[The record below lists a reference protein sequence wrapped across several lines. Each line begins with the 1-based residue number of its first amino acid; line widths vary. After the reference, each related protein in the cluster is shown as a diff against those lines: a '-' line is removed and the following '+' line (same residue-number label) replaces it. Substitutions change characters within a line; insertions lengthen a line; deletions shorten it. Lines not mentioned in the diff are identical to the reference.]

1 MRGRSAPGLGAAVAL
16 LALALLVGTGLGG
29 PAAAQ
34 DGEVPVEVPTQDII
48 PEPDSGEA
56 PEEAGDRGGGLQ
68 LAVFG
73 LVVAAIL
80 GGGAYVTVQSRRA
93 RAAGGQ
99 PSGSPARMASQAA
112 TPSTKP
118 DR

>member
-1 MRGRSAPGLGAAVAL
+1 MSARLAAAAGAAV
-16 LALALLVGTGLGG
+16 LALVLQVGPWA
-29 PAAAQ
+29 PAALAQ
-34 DGEVPVEVPTQDII
+34 EGEVPTQDII
-48 PEPDSGEA
+48 PEPNSGEA

-73 LVVAAIL
+73 LVVAAL
-80 GGGAYVTVQSRRA
+80 AGGAGAVVVQSRRA
-93 RAAGGQ
+93 RRELGQ
-99 PSGSPARMASQAA
+99 PSASARMASQAA